1 VPVASR
7 HLLRQRRVIGALGG
21 TAARALLRGMH
32 LRPDRG
38 SGPLP
43 GREVTAVVA
52 PPAPAL
58 VRDYLLHLGAD
69 PVSYDGVLPP
79 HLFPHWAFPLAART
93 LRALPYPLMRMVNA
107 GCRLEVRAPLPAGVP
122 LQVRARLEDIDDDGR
137 RAVLH
142 QRLVTGTAANPDA
155 VVADVYAVVVLAPG
169 EGRPQPARVPEGA
182 RELARWALSAR
193 AARSYALLTGDVNP
207 VHWLP
212 PYARAFGYRGTILHG
227 FATLARVMEGLGGVP
242 PVRLLDVKLTRPLV
256 LPARVGLYVDGPGVF
271 VGDAPGAPAY
281 LTGRWAEAGAGAADR

>member
-1 VPVASR
+1 VVA
-7 HLLRQRRVIGALGG
+7 ALGG

-32 LRPDRG
+32 LAPEHG
-38 SGPLP
+38 SSPLP
-43 GREVTAVVA
+43 GPELTALVA

-58 VRDYLLHLGAD
+58 VRDYLAHLGAD
-69 PVSYDGVLPP
+69 PAAYDGTLPP

-93 LRALPYPLMRMVNA
+93 LRALPYPLMRVVNA

-122 LQVRARLEDIDDDGR
+122 LAVRARLEDIDDDGR

-142 QRLVTGTAANPDA
+142 QRLVTGTAERPDA
-155 VVADVYAVVVLAPG
+155 LVADVYAVVVLARG
-169 EGRPQPARVPEGA
+169 EGRRPPARVPDGA
-182 RELARWALSAR
+182 RELARWDLCAG

-212 PYARAFGYRGTILHG
+212 PYARVFGYSGTILHG
-227 FATLARVMEGLGGVP
+227 FATMARVMEGLNLAIFGGAP
-242 PVRLLDVKLTRPLV
+242 RLRLLDVKLTRPLV
-256 LPARVGLYVDGPGVF
+256 LPARVGLYLAGQGVF

-281 LTGRWAEAGAGAADR
+281 LTGTWQGPA